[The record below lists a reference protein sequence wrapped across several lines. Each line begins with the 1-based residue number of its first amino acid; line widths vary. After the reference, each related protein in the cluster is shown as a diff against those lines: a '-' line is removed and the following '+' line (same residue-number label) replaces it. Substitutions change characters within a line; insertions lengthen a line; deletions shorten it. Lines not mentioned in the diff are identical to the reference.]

1 MALTEP
7 SFTIGI
13 EEEYLLVDKV
23 TRDVASDPPE
33 ALFKACQS
41 QIKGLVAHEFLK
53 AQIEVNTEVCATITD
68 ARINLKQMRT
78 IVTEVADEYGL
89 APIAAS
95 THPFS
100 RWQEQ
105 SPTKR
110 KRYKVIAQDL
120 QTVVRRLMICG
131 MHVHIGIDND
141 ELRLDLMN
149 QVTYFLPHLLAFST
163 SSPFWQGEDTG
174 LKSYR
179 LSVFD
184 EMPRTGLPNAFD
196 SWPEYQRH
204 VDALVQ
210 AGLIEDTTKLWWDI
224 RPSHR
229 YPTLEMR
236 ITDVCTRLDD
246 AIAVA
251 ALYLCV
257 LRMLY
262 RLKKNNQRWRQYAP
276 MLIEENRWRAQR
288 YGLDEGLVDFGRGEV
303 VPCSELLEE
312 IIDLVREDA
321 DALGCVK
328 EIEHLRTIMK
338 NGTSG
343 HRQLATYAAA
353 IKRGAEKDEALI
365 EVVDMLIEETRN
377 TGERKKSFLNFA
389 LLTRLPGL
397 HWMRWLFSARPARH
411 DRLRRHHRRLF
422 HAAQR
427 PWRRYAP

>member
-210 AGLIEDTTKLWWDI
+210 AGLIEDATKLWWDI

>member
-1 MALTEP
+1 MASTGP

-13 EEEYLLVDKV
+13 EEEYLLVDKK

-33 ALFKACQS
+33 ALFKDCQKR
-41 QIKGLVAHEFLK
+41 IKGIVAHEFLR
-53 AQIEVNTEVCATITD
+53 AQIEINTEVAANITEVHE
-68 ARINLKQMRT
+68 NLASIRA
-78 IVTEVADEYGL
+78 VVAEVADEYGL

-105 SPTKR
+105 THTNK
-110 KRYKVIAQDL
+110 KRYAVIAQDL
-120 QTVVRRLMICG
+120 QAVVRRLMICG
-131 MHVHIGIDND
+131 MHVHVGIDDD
-141 ELRLDLMN
+141 ELRIDLLN
-149 QVTYFLPHLLAFST
+149 QVAYFLPHLLAFST

-184 EMPRTGLPNAFD
+184 ELPRTGLPHFFD

-204 VDALVQ
+204 VDALIG
-210 AGLIEDTTKLWWDI
+210 AGLIEDATKLWWDI

-246 AIAVA
+246 AISVA
-251 ALYLCV
+251 ALFQCV

-262 RLKKNNQRWRQYAP
+262 RLKKKNQRWRQYSP

-288 YGLDEGLVDFGRGEV
+288 YGLDEGLVDFGRGEI
-303 VPCSELLEE
+303 VPCATLLDE
-312 IIDLVREDA
+312 IIELVREDSE
-321 DALGCVK
+321 ALGCVE
-328 EIEHLRTIMK
+328 EIKHLRKIMK

-343 HRQLATYAAA
+343 HRQLATYAQA
-353 IKRGAEKDEALI
+353 IKKGASQHDALI
-365 EVVDMLIEETRN
+365 KVVDMLIRETRK
-377 TGERKKSFLNFA
+377 TG
-389 LLTRLPGL
+389 
-397 HWMRWLFSARPARH
+397 
-411 DRLRRHHRRLF
+411 
-422 HAAQR
+422 
-427 PWRRYAP
+427 

>member
-1 MALTEP
+1 MASTGP

-13 EEEYLLVDKV
+13 EEEYLLVDKK

-33 ALFKACQS
+33 ALFKDCQKR
-41 QIKGLVAHEFLK
+41 IKGIVAHEFLR
-53 AQIEVNTEVCATITD
+53 AQIEINTEVAANITEVHE
-68 ARINLKQMRT
+68 NLASIRA
-78 IVTEVADEYGL
+78 VVAEVADEYGL

-105 SPTKR
+105 THTNK
-110 KRYKVIAQDL
+110 KRYAVIAQDL
-120 QTVVRRLMICG
+120 QAVVRRLMICG
-131 MHVHIGIDND
+131 MHVHVGIDDD
-141 ELRLDLMN
+141 ELRIDLLN
-149 QVTYFLPHLLAFST
+149 QVAYFLPHLLAFST

-184 EMPRTGLPNAFD
+184 ELPRTGLPHFFD

-204 VDALVQ
+204 VDALVG
-210 AGLIEDTTKLWWDI
+210 AGLIEDATKLWWDI

-246 AIAVA
+246 AISVA
-251 ALYLCV
+251 ALFQCV

-262 RLKKNNQRWRQYAP
+262 RLKKKNQRWRQYSP

-288 YGLDEGLVDFGRGEV
+288 YGLDEGLVDFGRGEI
-303 VPCSELLEE
+303 VPCATLLDE
-312 IIDLVREDA
+312 IIELVHEDSE
-321 DALGCVK
+321 ALGCVE
-328 EIEHLRTIMK
+328 EIKHLRKIMK

-343 HRQLATYAAA
+343 HRQLATYAQA
-353 IKRGAEKDEALI
+353 IKKGASQHDALI
-365 EVVDMLIEETRN
+365 KVVDMLIRETR
-377 TGERKKSFLNFA
+377 K
-389 LLTRLPGL
+389 TR
-397 HWMRWLFSARPARH
+397 
-411 DRLRRHHRRLF
+411 
-422 HAAQR
+422 
-427 PWRRYAP
+427 

>member
-1 MALTEP
+1 MASTGP

-13 EEEYLLVDKV
+13 EEEYLLVDKK

-33 ALFKACQS
+33 ALFKDCQKR
-41 QIKGLVAHEFLK
+41 IKGIVAHEFLR
-53 AQIEVNTEVCATITD
+53 AQIEINTEVAANITEVHE
-68 ARINLKQMRT
+68 NLASIRA
-78 IVTEVADEYGL
+78 VVAEVADEYGL

-105 SPTKR
+105 THTNK
-110 KRYKVIAQDL
+110 KRYAVIAQDL
-120 QTVVRRLMICG
+120 QAVVRRLMICG
-131 MHVHIGIDND
+131 MHVHVGIDDD
-141 ELRLDLMN
+141 ELRIDLLN
-149 QVTYFLPHLLAFST
+149 QVAYFLPHLLAFST

-184 EMPRTGLPNAFD
+184 ELPRTGLPHFFD

-204 VDALVQ
+204 VDALIG
-210 AGLIEDTTKLWWDI
+210 AGLIEDATKLWWDI

-246 AIAVA
+246 AISVA
-251 ALYLCV
+251 ALFQCV

-262 RLKKNNQRWRQYAP
+262 RLKKKNQRWRQYSP

-288 YGLDEGLVDFGRGEV
+288 YGLDEGLVDFGRGEI
-303 VPCSELLEE
+303 VPCATLLDE
-312 IIDLVREDA
+312 IIELVHEDSE
-321 DALGCVK
+321 ALGCVE
-328 EIEHLRTIMK
+328 EIKHLRKIMK

-343 HRQLATYAAA
+343 HRQLATYAQA
-353 IKRGAEKDEALI
+353 IKKGASQHDALI
-365 EVVDMLIEETRN
+365 KVVDMLIRETRK
-377 TGERKKSFLNFA
+377 TG
-389 LLTRLPGL
+389 
-397 HWMRWLFSARPARH
+397 
-411 DRLRRHHRRLF
+411 
-422 HAAQR
+422 
-427 PWRRYAP
+427 

>member
-53 AQIEVNTEVCATITD
+53 AQIEVNSEVCATITD

-110 KRYKVIAQDL
+110 KRYKVIAQEL